1 MEELQQKEV
10 ATPQEEVSVPLL
22 KNTNFLFLWT
32 ATLCSSFALA
42 FFTFSQ
48 TWYIAKTLN
57 LEASLGIVFVALS
70 VPRLIFMI
78 VGGAIADKF
87 PKKNIMFYSNI
98 VRALLVSAIL
108 TWFIVGDVTLYT
120 FALFALFFGL
130 ADAFFWSADGS
141 ILPELVEKHQL
152 TQANSLTHMS
162 NQASVILG
170 PVLGGILIKF
180 SNYETIFSIT
190 ILLLILAAILVQKIQ
205 MTLQQEKKEE
215 KSMFTSIKE
224 GILYVKESPFLSTF
238 LICSAFL
245 NLFLIGP
252 MQVGFPLF
260 VKNVLHGDSLHFSY
274 LEAAV
279 GSGMAVGAV
288 IVGLRNISRRR
299 GLFCIV
305 MMLLSGMFFFILN
318 FSTELWHA
326 LLAGACYGMTIAM
339 AIVPLMAMIQSTVK
353 EEMMGRVMSLLML
366 TSMGFIPL
374 SYAFTSLALA
384 AGLPIVTIMKS
395 GAIAVIVF
403 VLFVAIRVPVVRKF
417 D

>member
-1 MEELQQKEV
+1 MEEELQQHKSALEG
-10 ATPQEEVSVPLL
+10 SGKPLL
-22 KNTNFLFLWT
+22 KNTNFLFLWA
-32 ATLCSSFALA
+32 ATLFSSFALA

-78 VGGAIADKF
+78 IGGALADKF

-98 VRALLVSAIL
+98 IRAILVATIL

-141 ILPELVEKHQL
+141 ILPELVEKSRL
-152 TQANSLTHMS
+152 TQANSLTQMT

-180 SNYETIFSIT
+180 TNYETIFSIT
-190 ILLLILAAILVQKIQ
+190 ILLLIIAAILVQKIQ
-205 MTLQQEKKEE
+205 FTVPEKNETDKG
-215 KSMFTSIKE
+215 MFTSIKE
-224 GILYVKESPFLSTF
+224 GISYVKESPFLSTF
-238 LICSAFL
+238 LLCSAFL

-260 VKNVLHGDSLHFSY
+260 VKNVLHGDSLQFSY

-279 GSGMAVGAV
+279 GGGMAIGAV
-288 IVGLRNISRRR
+288 IVGLKNINRRR
-299 GLFCIV
+299 GLFCII
-305 MMLLSGMFFFILN
+305 MMLLSGVFFLSIN
-318 FSTELWHA
+318 FSTVLWQA
-326 LLAGACYGMTIAM
+326 LLAGMFYGITIAM

-366 TSMGFIPL
+366 SSMGFIPL
-374 SYAFTSLALA
+374 SYAFTSIALW
-384 AGLPIVTIMKS
+384 AGIPIVTIMKS

>member
-1 MEELQQKEV
+1 MEELQQNKSAPTE
-10 ATPQEEVSVPLL
+10 SGIPLL
-22 KNTNFLFLWT
+22 KNTNFLFLWA
-32 ATLCSSFALA
+32 ATLFSSFSLA

-57 LEASLGIVFVALS
+57 LEASLGVVFVALS

-78 VGGAIADKF
+78 VGGAVADKF

-98 VRALLVSAIL
+98 IRALLVATIL
-108 TWFIVGDVTLYT
+108 IWFIVGHVTLYT

-141 ILPELVEKHQL
+141 ILPELVEKHRL
-152 TQANSLTHMS
+152 TQANSLTQMT

-180 SNYETIFSIT
+180 SNYETIFTIT
-190 ILLLILAAILVQKIQ
+190 ILLLIVAAILVQKIQ
-205 MTLQQEKKEE
+205 STVQVEHDTDKG
-215 KSMFTSIKE
+215 MFTSIKE

-260 VKNVLHGDSLHFSY
+260 VKNVLHGDSLQFSY

-279 GSGMAVGAV
+279 GAGMGIGAI
-288 IVGLRNISRRR
+288 IVGLKNITRRR
-299 GLFCIV
+299 GLFCII
-305 MMLLSGMFFFILN
+305 MMLLSGIFFLSIN
-318 FSTELWHA
+318 FSTALWQA
-326 LLAGACYGMTIAM
+326 LLAGAFYGITIAM

-366 TSMGFIPL
+366 SSMGFIPL

-384 AGLPIVTIMKS
+384 AGIPIVMVMKS

>member
-1 MEELQQKEV
+1 MEELQQNKSALKEN
-10 ATPQEEVSVPLL
+10 AKPLL
-22 KNTNFLFLWT
+22 KNTNFLFLWA
-32 ATLCSSFALA
+32 ATLFSSFALA

-57 LEASLGIVFVALS
+57 LEASLGVVFVALS

-78 VGGAIADKF
+78 IGGAVADKF

-98 VRALLVSAIL
+98 IRAILVATIL

-141 ILPELVEKHQL
+141 ILPELVEKSRL
-152 TQANSLTHMS
+152 TQANSLTQMS

-180 SNYETIFSIT
+180 TNYETIFSIT
-190 ILLLILAAILVQKIQ
+190 ILLLIVAAILVQKIQ
-205 MTLQQEKKEE
+205 FTMPEQQNTDKG
-215 KSMFTSIKE
+215 MFTSIKE

-260 VKNVLHGDSLHFSY
+260 VKNVLHGDSLQFSY
-274 LEAAV
+274 LEASV
-279 GSGMAVGAV
+279 GGGMAIGAV
-288 IVGLRNISRRR
+288 IVGLKNINRRR
-299 GLFCIV
+299 GLFCII
-305 MMLLSGMFFFILN
+305 MMLLSGVFFLSIN
-318 FSTELWHA
+318 FSTVLWQA
-326 LLAGACYGMTIAM
+326 LLAGMFYGITIAM

-366 TSMGFIPL
+366 SSMGFIPL
-374 SYAFTSLALA
+374 SYAFTSIALA
-384 AGLPIVTIMKS
+384 IGIPIVTVMKS

>member
-1 MEELQQKEV
+1 MEELQQNKSALEG
-10 ATPQEEVSVPLL
+10 SGKPLL
-22 KNTNFLFLWT
+22 KNTNFLFLWA
-32 ATLCSSFALA
+32 ATLFSSFALA

-57 LEASLGIVFVALS
+57 LEASLGVVFVALS

-78 VGGAIADKF
+78 IGGAVADKF

-98 VRALLVSAIL
+98 IRAILVATIL

-141 ILPELVEKHQL
+141 ILPELVEKSRL
-152 TQANSLTHMS
+152 TQANSLTQMT

-180 SNYETIFSIT
+180 TNYETIFSIT
-190 ILLLILAAILVQKIQ
+190 ILLLIVAAILVQKIQ
-205 MTLQQEKKEE
+205 FTMPEQQNTDKG
-215 KSMFTSIKE
+215 MFTSIKE

-238 LICSAFL
+238 LLCSAFL

-260 VKNVLHGDSLHFSY
+260 VKNVLHGDSLQFSY
-274 LEAAV
+274 LEASV
-279 GSGMAVGAV
+279 GGGMAIGAV
-288 IVGLRNISRRR
+288 IVGLKNINRRR
-299 GLFCIV
+299 GLFCII
-305 MMLLSGMFFFILN
+305 MMLLSGVFFLSIN
-318 FSTELWHA
+318 FSTVLWQA
-326 LLAGACYGMTIAM
+326 LLAGMFYGITIAM

-366 TSMGFIPL
+366 SSMGFIPL
-374 SYAFTSLALA
+374 SYAFTSIALA
-384 AGLPIVTIMKS
+384 IGIPIVTVMKS

-403 VLFVAIRVPVVRKF
+403 VLFVAIRVPIVRKF

>member
-1 MEELQQKEV
+1 MEELQQNKSAPTEGG
-10 ATPQEEVSVPLL
+10 TPLL
-22 KNTNFLFLWT
+22 QNTNFLFLWA
-32 ATLCSSFALA
+32 ATLFSSFALA

-57 LEASLGIVFVALS
+57 LEASLGVVFVALS

-78 VGGAIADKF
+78 VGGAVADKF

-98 VRALLVSAIL
+98 IRALLVATIL
-108 TWFIVGDVTLYT
+108 IWFIVGHVTLYT

-141 ILPELVEKHQL
+141 ILPELVEKHRL
-152 TQANSLTHMS
+152 TQANSLTQMT

-180 SNYETIFSIT
+180 SNYETIFTIT
-190 ILLLILAAILVQKIQ
+190 ILLLIIAAILVQKIQ
-205 MTLQQEKKEE
+205 FTLQEKTDTDKG
-215 KSMFTSIKE
+215 MFTSIKE

-260 VKNVLHGDSLHFSY
+260 IKNVLHGDSLQFSY

-279 GSGMAVGAV
+279 GGGMAIGAV
-288 IVGLRNISRRR
+288 IVGLKNINRRR
-299 GLFCIV
+299 GLFCII
-305 MMLLSGMFFFILN
+305 MMLLSGVFFLSIN
-318 FSTELWHA
+318 FSTALWQA
-326 LLAGACYGMTIAM
+326 LLAGVFYGITIAM

-366 TSMGFIPL
+366 SSMGFIPL

-384 AGLPIVTIMKS
+384 AGIPIVTIMKS

-403 VLFVAIRVPVVRKF
+403 VLFIAIRVPVVRKF

>member
-1 MEELQQKEV
+1 MEELQQNKTALEG
-10 ATPQEEVSVPLL
+10 SGKPLL
-22 KNTNFLFLWT
+22 KNTNFLFLWA
-32 ATLCSSFALA
+32 ATLFSSFALA

-57 LEASLGIVFVALS
+57 LEASLGVVFVALS

-78 VGGAIADKF
+78 IGGAVADKF

-98 VRALLVSAIL
+98 IRAILVATIL

-141 ILPELVEKHQL
+141 ILPELVEKSRL
-152 TQANSLTHMS
+152 TQANSLTQMT

-180 SNYETIFSIT
+180 TNYETIFSIT
-190 ILLLILAAILVQKIQ
+190 ILLLIVAAILVQKIQ
-205 MTLQQEKKEE
+205 FTMSEQKDTDKG
-215 KSMFTSIKE
+215 MFTSIKE

-260 VKNVLHGDSLHFSY
+260 VKNVLHGDSLQFSY

-279 GSGMAVGAV
+279 GGGMAVGAV
-288 IVGLRNISRRR
+288 IVGLKNINRRR
-299 GLFCIV
+299 GLFCII
-305 MMLLSGMFFFILN
+305 MMLLSGIFFLSIN
-318 FSTELWHA
+318 FSTVLWQA
-326 LLAGACYGMTIAM
+326 LLAGMFYGITIAM
-339 AIVPLMAMIQSTVK
+339 AIVPLMAMIQATVK

-366 TSMGFIPL
+366 SSMGFIPL
-374 SYAFTSLALA
+374 SYAFTSIALA
-384 AGLPIVTIMKS
+384 IGIPIVTVMKS

>member
-1 MEELQQKEV
+1 MEELQQNKTALEG
-10 ATPQEEVSVPLL
+10 SGKPLL
-22 KNTNFLFLWT
+22 KNTNFLFLWA
-32 ATLCSSFALA
+32 ATLFSSFALA

-57 LEASLGIVFVALS
+57 LEASLGVVFVALS

-78 VGGAIADKF
+78 IGGAVADKF

-98 VRALLVSAIL
+98 IRAILVATIL

-141 ILPELVEKHQL
+141 ILPELVEKSRL
-152 TQANSLTHMS
+152 TQANSLTQMT

-180 SNYETIFSIT
+180 TNYETIFSIT
-190 ILLLILAAILVQKIQ
+190 ILLLIVAAILVQKIQ
-205 MTLQQEKKEE
+205 FTMPELKDTDKG
-215 KSMFTSIKE
+215 MFTSIKE

-260 VKNVLHGDSLHFSY
+260 VKNVLHGDSLQFSY
-274 LEAAV
+274 LEASV
-279 GSGMAVGAV
+279 GGGMAIGAV
-288 IVGLRNISRRR
+288 IVGLRNINRRR
-299 GLFCIV
+299 GLFCII
-305 MMLLSGMFFFILN
+305 MMLLSGVFFLAIN
-318 FSTELWHA
+318 FSTVLWQA
-326 LLAGACYGMTIAM
+326 LLAGMFYGITIAM

-366 TSMGFIPL
+366 SSMGFIPL
-374 SYAFTSLALA
+374 SYAFTSIALAL
-384 AGLPIVTIMKS
+384 GIPIVTVMKS

>member
-1 MEELQQKEV
+1 MEELQQNKT
-10 ATPQEEVSVPLL
+10 ALDGSGKPLL
-22 KNTNFLFLWT
+22 KNTNFLFLWA
-32 ATLCSSFALA
+32 ATLFSSFALA

-57 LEASLGIVFVALS
+57 LEASLGVVFVALS

-78 VGGAIADKF
+78 VGGAVADKF

-98 VRALLVSAIL
+98 IRAILVATIL

-141 ILPELVEKHQL
+141 ILPELVEKSRL
-152 TQANSLTHMS
+152 TQANSLTQMT

-180 SNYETIFSIT
+180 TNYETIFSIT
-190 ILLLILAAILVQKIQ
+190 ILLLIVAAILVQKIQ
-205 MTLQQEKKEE
+205 FTMPEQKDTDKG
-215 KSMFTSIKE
+215 MFTSIKE

-260 VKNVLHGDSLHFSY
+260 VKNVLHGDSLQFSY
-274 LEAAV
+274 LEASV
-279 GSGMAVGAV
+279 GGGMAIGAI
-288 IVGLRNISRRR
+288 IVGLKNINRRR
-299 GLFCIV
+299 GLFCII
-305 MMLLSGMFFFILN
+305 MMLLSGVFFLAIN
-318 FSTELWHA
+318 FSTVLWQA
-326 LLAGACYGMTIAM
+326 LLAGMFYGITIAM

-366 TSMGFIPL
+366 SSMGFIPL

-384 AGLPIVTIMKS
+384 MGIPIVTVMKS

>member
-1 MEELQQKEV
+1 MEELQQNKSALKEN
-10 ATPQEEVSVPLL
+10 AKPLL
-22 KNTNFLFLWT
+22 KNTNFLFLWA
-32 ATLCSSFALA
+32 ATLFSSFALA

-78 VGGAIADKF
+78 IGGALADKF

-98 VRALLVSAIL
+98 IRAILVATIL

-141 ILPELVEKHQL
+141 ILPELVEKSRL
-152 TQANSLTHMS
+152 TQANSLTQMT

-180 SNYETIFSIT
+180 TNYETIFSIT
-190 ILLLILAAILVQKIQ
+190 ILLLIIAAILVQKIQ
-205 MTLQQEKKEE
+205 FTVPEKNETDKG
-215 KSMFTSIKE
+215 MFTSIKE

-238 LICSAFL
+238 LLCSAFL

-260 VKNVLHGDSLHFSY
+260 VKNVLHGDSLQFSY
-274 LEAAV
+274 LEASV
-279 GSGMAVGAV
+279 GGGMAIGAV
-288 IVGLRNISRRR
+288 IVGLKNINRRR
-299 GLFCIV
+299 GIFCII
-305 MMLLSGMFFFILN
+305 MMLLSGVFFLSIN
-318 FSTELWHA
+318 FSTVLWQA
-326 LLAGACYGMTIAM
+326 LLAGMFYGITIAM

-366 TSMGFIPL
+366 SSMGFIPL
-374 SYAFTSLALA
+374 SYAFTSIALA
-384 AGLPIVTIMKS
+384 IGIPIVTVMKS

>member
-1 MEELQQKEV
+1 MEELQQNKSALEG
-10 ATPQEEVSVPLL
+10 SGKPLL
-22 KNTNFLFLWT
+22 KNTNFLFLWA
-32 ATLCSSFALA
+32 ATLFSSFALA

-57 LEASLGIVFVALS
+57 LEASLGVVFVALS

-78 VGGAIADKF
+78 IGGAVADKF

-98 VRALLVSAIL
+98 IRAILVATIL

-141 ILPELVEKHQL
+141 ILPELVEKSRL
-152 TQANSLTHMS
+152 TQANSLTQMT

-180 SNYETIFSIT
+180 TNYETIFSIT
-190 ILLLILAAILVQKIQ
+190 ILLLIVAAILVQKIQ
-205 MTLQQEKKEE
+205 FTMPEQQNTDKG
-215 KSMFTSIKE
+215 MFTSIKE

-260 VKNVLHGDSLHFSY
+260 VKNVLHGDSLQFSY
-274 LEAAV
+274 LEASV
-279 GSGMAVGAV
+279 GGGMAIGAV
-288 IVGLRNISRRR
+288 IVGLKNINRRR

-305 MMLLSGMFFFILN
+305 MMLLSGVFFLSIN
-318 FSTELWHA
+318 FSTVLWQA
-326 LLAGACYGMTIAM
+326 LLAGMFYGITIAM

-366 TSMGFIPL
+366 SSMGFIPL
-374 SYAFTSLALA
+374 SYAFTSIALA
-384 AGLPIVTIMKS
+384 IGIPIVTVMKS

-403 VLFVAIRVPVVRKF
+403 VLFVAICVPVVRKF

>member
-1 MEELQQKEV
+1 MEELQQNKSALEG
-10 ATPQEEVSVPLL
+10 SGKPLL
-22 KNTNFLFLWT
+22 KNTNFLFLWA
-32 ATLCSSFALA
+32 ATLFSSFALA

-57 LEASLGIVFVALS
+57 LEASLGVVFVALS

-78 VGGAIADKF
+78 IGGAVADKF

-98 VRALLVSAIL
+98 IRAILVATIL

-141 ILPELVEKHQL
+141 ILPELVEKSRL
-152 TQANSLTHMS
+152 TQANSLTQMT

-180 SNYETIFSIT
+180 TNYETIFSIT
-190 ILLLILAAILVQKIQ
+190 ILLLIVAAILVQKIQ
-205 MTLQQEKKEE
+205 FTMPEQQNTD

-260 VKNVLHGDSLHFSY
+260 VKNVLHGDSLQFSY
-274 LEAAV
+274 LEASV
-279 GSGMAVGAV
+279 GGGMAIGAV
-288 IVGLRNISRRR
+288 IVGLKNINRRR
-299 GLFCIV
+299 GLFCII
-305 MMLLSGMFFFILN
+305 MMLLSGVFFLSIN
-318 FSTELWHA
+318 FSTVLWQA
-326 LLAGACYGMTIAM
+326 LLAGMFYGITIAM

-366 TSMGFIPL
+366 SSMGFIPL
-374 SYAFTSLALA
+374 SYAFTSIALA
-384 AGLPIVTIMKS
+384 IGIPIVTVMKS

>member
-1 MEELQQKEV
+1 MEELQQNKSALEGS
-10 ATPQEEVSVPLL
+10 EKPLL
-22 KNTNFLFLWT
+22 KNTNFLFLWA
-32 ATLCSSFALA
+32 ATLFSSFALA

-57 LEASLGIVFVALS
+57 LEASLGVVFVALS

-78 VGGAIADKF
+78 IGGAVADKF

-98 VRALLVSAIL
+98 IRAILVATIL

-141 ILPELVEKHQL
+141 ILPELVEKSRL
-152 TQANSLTHMS
+152 TQANSLTQMT

-180 SNYETIFSIT
+180 TNYETIFSIT
-190 ILLLILAAILVQKIQ
+190 ILLLIVAAILVQKIQ
-205 MTLQQEKKEE
+205 FTMPEQQNTDKG
-215 KSMFTSIKE
+215 MFTSIKE

-260 VKNVLHGDSLHFSY
+260 VKNVLHGDSLQFSY
-274 LEAAV
+274 LEASV
-279 GSGMAVGAV
+279 GGGMAIGAV
-288 IVGLRNISRRR
+288 IVGLKNINRRR

-305 MMLLSGMFFFILN
+305 MMLLSGVFFLSIN
-318 FSTELWHA
+318 FSTVLWQA
-326 LLAGACYGMTIAM
+326 LLAGMFYGITIAM

-366 TSMGFIPL
+366 SSMGFIPL
-374 SYAFTSLALA
+374 SYAFTSIALA
-384 AGLPIVTIMKS
+384 IGIPIVTVMKS

>member
-1 MEELQQKEV
+1 MEELQQNKTALEG
-10 ATPQEEVSVPLL
+10 SGKPLL
-22 KNTNFLFLWT
+22 KNTNFLFLWA
-32 ATLCSSFALA
+32 ATLFSSFALA

-57 LEASLGIVFVALS
+57 LEASLGVVFVALS

-78 VGGAIADKF
+78 IGGAVADKF

-98 VRALLVSAIL
+98 IRAILVATIL

-141 ILPELVEKHQL
+141 ILPELVEKSRL
-152 TQANSLTHMS
+152 TQANSLTQMT

-180 SNYETIFSIT
+180 TNYETIFSIT
-190 ILLLILAAILVQKIQ
+190 ILLLIVAAILVQKIQ
-205 MTLQQEKKEE
+205 FTMPELKDTDKG
-215 KSMFTSIKE
+215 MFTSIKE

-260 VKNVLHGDSLHFSY
+260 VKNVLHGDSLQFSY
-274 LEAAV
+274 LEASV
-279 GSGMAVGAV
+279 GGGMAIGAV
-288 IVGLRNISRRR
+288 IVGLRNINRRR
-299 GLFCIV
+299 GLFCII
-305 MMLLSGMFFFILN
+305 MMLLSGIFFLAIN
-318 FSTELWHA
+318 FSTVLWQA
-326 LLAGACYGMTIAM
+326 LLAGMFYGITIAM

-366 TSMGFIPL
+366 SSMGFIPL
-374 SYAFTSLALA
+374 SYAFTSIALA
-384 AGLPIVTIMKS
+384 IGIPIVTVMKS

>member
-1 MEELQQKEV
+1 MEELQQNKSALEG
-10 ATPQEEVSVPLL
+10 SGKPLL
-22 KNTNFLFLWT
+22 KNTNFLFLWA
-32 ATLCSSFALA
+32 ATLFSSFALA

-57 LEASLGIVFVALS
+57 LEASLGVVFVALS

-78 VGGAIADKF
+78 VGGAVADKF

-98 VRALLVSAIL
+98 IRAILVATIL

-141 ILPELVEKHQL
+141 ILPELVEKSRL
-152 TQANSLTHMS
+152 TQANSLTQMT

-180 SNYETIFSIT
+180 TNYETIFSIT
-190 ILLLILAAILVQKIQ
+190 ILLLIVAAILVQKIQ
-205 MTLQQEKKEE
+205 FTMPEQQNTDKG
-215 KSMFTSIKE
+215 MFTSIKE

-260 VKNVLHGDSLHFSY
+260 VKNVLHGDSLQFSY
-274 LEAAV
+274 LEASV
-279 GSGMAVGAV
+279 GGGMAIGAV
-288 IVGLRNISRRR
+288 IVGLKNINRRR
-299 GLFCIV
+299 GLFCII
-305 MMLLSGMFFFILN
+305 MMLLSGVFFLSIN
-318 FSTELWHA
+318 FSTVLWQA
-326 LLAGACYGMTIAM
+326 LLAGMFYGITIAM

-366 TSMGFIPL
+366 SSMGFIPL
-374 SYAFTSLALA
+374 SYAFTSIALA
-384 AGLPIVTIMKS
+384 IGIPIVTVMKS

>member
-1 MEELQQKEV
+1 MEELQQNKSALKEN
-10 ATPQEEVSVPLL
+10 TKPLL
-22 KNTNFLFLWT
+22 KNTNFLFLWA
-32 ATLCSSFALA
+32 ATLFSSFALA

-57 LEASLGIVFVALS
+57 LEASLGVVFVALS

-78 VGGAIADKF
+78 IGGAVADKF

-98 VRALLVSAIL
+98 IRAILVATIL

-141 ILPELVEKHQL
+141 ILPELVEKSRL
-152 TQANSLTHMS
+152 TQANSLTQMS

-180 SNYETIFSIT
+180 TNYETIFSIT
-190 ILLLILAAILVQKIQ
+190 ILLLIVAAILVQKIQ
-205 MTLQQEKKEE
+205 FTIPEQQNTDKG
-215 KSMFTSIKE
+215 MFTSIKE

-238 LICSAFL
+238 LLCSAFL

-260 VKNVLHGDSLHFSY
+260 VKNVLHGDSLQFSY
-274 LEAAV
+274 LEASV
-279 GSGMAVGAV
+279 GGGMAIGAV
-288 IVGLRNISRRR
+288 IVGLKNINRRR
-299 GLFCIV
+299 GLFCII
-305 MMLLSGMFFFILN
+305 MMLLSGVFFLSIN
-318 FSTELWHA
+318 FSTVLWQA
-326 LLAGACYGMTIAM
+326 LLAGMFYGITIAM

-366 TSMGFIPL
+366 SSMGFIPL
-374 SYAFTSLALA
+374 SYAFTSIALA
-384 AGLPIVTIMKS
+384 IGIPIVTVMKS

>member
-1 MEELQQKEV
+1 MEELQQNKSALE
-10 ATPQEEVSVPLL
+10 ANAKPLL
-22 KNTNFLFLWT
+22 KNTNFLFLWA
-32 ATLCSSFALA
+32 ATLFSSFALA

-57 LEASLGIVFVALS
+57 LEASLGVVFVALS

-78 VGGAIADKF
+78 VGGAVADKF

-98 VRALLVSAIL
+98 IRAILVATIL

-141 ILPELVEKHQL
+141 ILPELVEKSRL
-152 TQANSLTHMS
+152 TQANSLTQMT

-180 SNYETIFSIT
+180 TNYETIFSIT
-190 ILLLILAAILVQKIQ
+190 ILLLIVAAILVQKIQ
-205 MTLQQEKKEE
+205 FTISEQKDTDKG
-215 KSMFTSIKE
+215 MFTSIKE

-260 VKNVLHGDSLHFSY
+260 VKNVLHGDSLQFSY
-274 LEAAV
+274 LEASV
-279 GSGMAVGAV
+279 GGGMAIGAV
-288 IVGLRNISRRR
+288 IVGLKNINRRR
-299 GLFCIV
+299 GLFCII
-305 MMLLSGMFFFILN
+305 MMLLSGVFFLSIN
-318 FSTELWHA
+318 FSTVLWQA
-326 LLAGACYGMTIAM
+326 LLAGMFYGITIAM

-366 TSMGFIPL
+366 SSMGFIPL
-374 SYAFTSLALA
+374 SYAFTSIALA
-384 AGLPIVTIMKS
+384 IGIPIVTVMKS

>member
-1 MEELQQKEV
+1 MEELQQNKTALEG
-10 ATPQEEVSVPLL
+10 SGKPLL
-22 KNTNFLFLWT
+22 KNTNFLFLWA
-32 ATLCSSFALA
+32 ATLFSSFSLA

-57 LEASLGIVFVALS
+57 LEASLGVVFVALS

-78 VGGAIADKF
+78 VGGAVADKF

-98 VRALLVSAIL
+98 IRAILVATIL

-141 ILPELVEKHQL
+141 ILPELVEKSRL
-152 TQANSLTHMS
+152 TQANSLTQMT

-180 SNYETIFSIT
+180 TNYETIFSIT
-190 ILLLILAAILVQKIQ
+190 ILLLIFAAILVQKIQ
-205 MTLQQEKKEE
+205 FTMPEQKDTDKG
-215 KSMFTSIKE
+215 MFTSIKE

-260 VKNVLHGDSLHFSY
+260 VKNVLHGDSLQFSY
-274 LEAAV
+274 LEASV
-279 GSGMAVGAV
+279 GGGMAIGAI
-288 IVGLRNISRRR
+288 IVGLKNINRRR
-299 GLFCIV
+299 GLFCII
-305 MMLLSGMFFFILN
+305 MMLLSGVFFLAIN
-318 FSTELWHA
+318 FSTVLWQA
-326 LLAGACYGMTIAM
+326 LLAGMFYGITIAM

-366 TSMGFIPL
+366 SSMGFIPL

-384 AGLPIVTIMKS
+384 MGIPIVTVMKS

>member
-1 MEELQQKEV
+1 MEELQQNKSALKEN
-10 ATPQEEVSVPLL
+10 TKPLL
-22 KNTNFLFLWT
+22 KNTNFLFLWA
-32 ATLCSSFALA
+32 ATLFSSFALA

-78 VGGAIADKF
+78 IGGALADKF

-98 VRALLVSAIL
+98 IRAILVATIL

-141 ILPELVEKHQL
+141 ILPELVEKSRL
-152 TQANSLTHMS
+152 TQANSLTQMT

-180 SNYETIFSIT
+180 TNYETIFSIT
-190 ILLLILAAILVQKIQ
+190 ILLLIIAAILVQKIQ
-205 MTLQQEKKEE
+205 FTVPEKNETDKG
-215 KSMFTSIKE
+215 MFTSIKE
-224 GILYVKESPFLSTF
+224 GISYVKESPFLSTF
-238 LICSAFL
+238 LLCSAFL

-260 VKNVLHGDSLHFSY
+260 VKNVLHGDSLQFSY
-274 LEAAV
+274 LEASV
-279 GSGMAVGAV
+279 GGGMAIGAI
-288 IVGLRNISRRR
+288 IVGLKNINRRR
-299 GLFCIV
+299 GLFCII
-305 MMLLSGMFFFILN
+305 MMLLSGVFFLSIN
-318 FSTELWHA
+318 FSTVLWQA
-326 LLAGACYGMTIAM
+326 LLAGMFYGITIAM

-366 TSMGFIPL
+366 SSMGFIPL
-374 SYAFTSLALA
+374 SYAFTSIALA
-384 AGLPIVTIMKS
+384 IGIPIVTVMKS

>member
-1 MEELQQKEV
+1 MEELQQNKPALEG
-10 ATPQEEVSVPLL
+10 SGKPLL
-22 KNTNFLFLWT
+22 KNTNFLFLWA
-32 ATLCSSFALA
+32 ATLFSSFALA

-57 LEASLGIVFVALS
+57 LEASLGVVFVALS

-78 VGGAIADKF
+78 IGGAVADKF

-98 VRALLVSAIL
+98 VRAILVATIL

-141 ILPELVEKHQL
+141 ILPELVEKSRL
-152 TQANSLTHMS
+152 TQANSLTQMT

-180 SNYETIFSIT
+180 TNYETIFSIT
-190 ILLLILAAILVQKIQ
+190 ILLLIVAAILVQKIQ
-205 MTLQQEKKEE
+205 FTMPEQQNTDKG
-215 KSMFTSIKE
+215 MFTSIKE

-260 VKNVLHGDSLHFSY
+260 VKNVLHGDSLQFSY
-274 LEAAV
+274 LEASV
-279 GSGMAVGAV
+279 GGGMAIGAV
-288 IVGLRNISRRR
+288 IVGLKNINRRR
-299 GLFCIV
+299 GLFCII
-305 MMLLSGMFFFILN
+305 MMLLSGVFFLSIN
-318 FSTELWHA
+318 FSTVLWQA
-326 LLAGACYGMTIAM
+326 LLAGMFYGITIAM

-366 TSMGFIPL
+366 SSMGFIPL
-374 SYAFTSLALA
+374 SYAFTSIALA
-384 AGLPIVTIMKS
+384 IGIPIVTVMKS

>member
-1 MEELQQKEV
+1 MEELQQNKTALEG
-10 ATPQEEVSVPLL
+10 SGKPLL
-22 KNTNFLFLWT
+22 KNTNFLFLWA
-32 ATLCSSFALA
+32 ATLFSSFALA

-57 LEASLGIVFVALS
+57 LEASLGVVFVALS

-78 VGGAIADKF
+78 VGGAVADKF

-98 VRALLVSAIL
+98 IRAILVATIL

-141 ILPELVEKHQL
+141 ILPELVEKSRL
-152 TQANSLTHMS
+152 TQANSLTQMT

-180 SNYETIFSIT
+180 TNYETIFSIT
-190 ILLLILAAILVQKIQ
+190 ILLLIVAAILVQKIQ
-205 MTLQQEKKEE
+205 FTMPEQKDTDKG
-215 KSMFTSIKE
+215 MFNSIKE

-260 VKNVLHGDSLHFSY
+260 VKNVLHGDSLQFSY
-274 LEAAV
+274 LEASV
-279 GSGMAVGAV
+279 GGGMAIGAV
-288 IVGLRNISRRR
+288 IVGLKNINRRR
-299 GLFCIV
+299 GLFCII
-305 MMLLSGMFFFILN
+305 MMLLSGIFFLAIN
-318 FSTELWHA
+318 FSTVLWQA
-326 LLAGACYGMTIAM
+326 LLAGMFYGITIAM

-366 TSMGFIPL
+366 SSMGFIPL
-374 SYAFTSLALA
+374 SYAFTSIALA
-384 AGLPIVTIMKS
+384 IGIPIVTVMKS

>member
-1 MEELQQKEV
+1 MEELQQNKTALEG
-10 ATPQEEVSVPLL
+10 SGKPLL
-22 KNTNFLFLWT
+22 KNTNFLFLWA
-32 ATLCSSFALA
+32 ATLFSSFALA

-57 LEASLGIVFVALS
+57 LEASLGVVFVALS

-78 VGGAIADKF
+78 IGGAVADKF

-98 VRALLVSAIL
+98 IRAILVATIL

-141 ILPELVEKHQL
+141 ILPELVEKSRL
-152 TQANSLTHMS
+152 TQANSLTQMT

-180 SNYETIFSIT
+180 TNYETIFSIT
-190 ILLLILAAILVQKIQ
+190 ILLLIVAAILVQKIQ
-205 MTLQQEKKEE
+205 FTMPEQKDTDKG
-215 KSMFTSIKE
+215 MFTSIKE

-238 LICSAFL
+238 LLCSAFL

-274 LEAAV
+274 LEASV
-279 GSGMAVGAV
+279 GGGMAIGAV
-288 IVGLRNISRRR
+288 IVGLKNINRRR
-299 GLFCIV
+299 GLFCII
-305 MMLLSGMFFFILN
+305 MMLLSGVFFLSIN
-318 FSTELWHA
+318 FSTVLWQA
-326 LLAGACYGMTIAM
+326 LLAGMFYGITIAM

-366 TSMGFIPL
+366 SSMGFIPL
-374 SYAFTSLALA
+374 SYAFTSIALA
-384 AGLPIVTIMKS
+384 MGIPIVTVMKS

>member
-1 MEELQQKEV
+1 MEELQQNKSALEG
-10 ATPQEEVSVPLL
+10 SGKPLL
-22 KNTNFLFLWT
+22 KNTNFLFLWA
-32 ATLCSSFALA
+32 ATLFSSFALA

-57 LEASLGIVFVALS
+57 LEASLGVVFVALS

-78 VGGAIADKF
+78 IGGAVADKF

-98 VRALLVSAIL
+98 IRAILVATIL

-141 ILPELVEKHQL
+141 ILPELVEKSRL
-152 TQANSLTHMS
+152 TQANSLTQMT

-180 SNYETIFSIT
+180 TNYETIFSIT
-190 ILLLILAAILVQKIQ
+190 ILLLIVAAILVQKIQ
-205 MTLQQEKKEE
+205 FTMPEQQNTDKG
-215 KSMFTSIKE
+215 MFTSIKE

-238 LICSAFL
+238 LLCSAFL

-260 VKNVLHGDSLHFSY
+260 VKNVLHGDSLQFSY
-274 LEAAV
+274 LEASV
-279 GSGMAVGAV
+279 GGGMAIGAV
-288 IVGLRNISRRR
+288 IVGLKNINRRR
-299 GLFCIV
+299 GIFCII
-305 MMLLSGMFFFILN
+305 MMLLSGVFFLSIN
-318 FSTELWHA
+318 FSTVLWQA
-326 LLAGACYGMTIAM
+326 LLAGMFYGITIAM

-366 TSMGFIPL
+366 SSMGFIPL
-374 SYAFTSLALA
+374 SYAFTSIALA
-384 AGLPIVTIMKS
+384 IGIPIVTVMKS

-403 VLFVAIRVPVVRKF
+403 VLFVAVRVPVVRKF

>member
-1 MEELQQKEV
+1 MEELQQNKSALEG
-10 ATPQEEVSVPLL
+10 SGKPLL
-22 KNTNFLFLWT
+22 KNTNFLFLWA
-32 ATLCSSFALA
+32 ATLFSSFALA
-42 FFTFSQ
+42 LFTFSQ

-57 LEASLGIVFVALS
+57 LEASLGVVFVALS

-78 VGGAIADKF
+78 IGGAVADKF

-98 VRALLVSAIL
+98 IRAILVATIL

-141 ILPELVEKHQL
+141 ILPELVEKSRL
-152 TQANSLTHMS
+152 TQANSLTQMT

-180 SNYETIFSIT
+180 TNYETIFSIT
-190 ILLLILAAILVQKIQ
+190 ILLLIVAAILVQKIQ
-205 MTLQQEKKEE
+205 FTMPEQQNTDKD
-215 KSMFTSIKE
+215 MFTSIKE

-260 VKNVLHGDSLHFSY
+260 VKNVLHGDSLQFSY
-274 LEAAV
+274 LEASV
-279 GSGMAVGAV
+279 GGGMAIGAV
-288 IVGLRNISRRR
+288 IVGLKNINRRR
-299 GLFCIV
+299 GLFCII
-305 MMLLSGMFFFILN
+305 MMLLSGVFFLSIN
-318 FSTELWHA
+318 FSTVLWQA
-326 LLAGACYGMTIAM
+326 LLAGMFYGITIAM

-366 TSMGFIPL
+366 SSMGFIPL
-374 SYAFTSLALA
+374 SYAFTSIALA
-384 AGLPIVTIMKS
+384 IGIPIVTVMKS

>member
-1 MEELQQKEV
+1 MEELQQNKTALEG
-10 ATPQEEVSVPLL
+10 SGKPLL
-22 KNTNFLFLWT
+22 KNTNFLFLWA
-32 ATLCSSFALA
+32 ATLFSSFALA

-57 LEASLGIVFVALS
+57 LEASLGVVFVALS

-78 VGGAIADKF
+78 IGGAVADKF

-98 VRALLVSAIL
+98 IRAILVATIL
-108 TWFIVGDVTLYT
+108 TWFIVGDITLYT

-141 ILPELVEKHQL
+141 ILPELVEKSRL
-152 TQANSLTHMS
+152 TQANSLTQMT

-180 SNYETIFSIT
+180 TNYETIFSIT
-190 ILLLILAAILVQKIQ
+190 ILLLIVAAILVQKIQ
-205 MTLQQEKKEE
+205 FTMPEQKDTDKG
-215 KSMFTSIKE
+215 MFTSIKE

-260 VKNVLHGDSLHFSY
+260 VKNVLHGDSLQFSY
-274 LEAAV
+274 LEASV
-279 GSGMAVGAV
+279 GGGMAIGAV
-288 IVGLRNISRRR
+288 IVGLKNINRRR
-299 GLFCIV
+299 GLFCII
-305 MMLLSGMFFFILN
+305 MMLLSGVFFLSIN
-318 FSTELWHA
+318 FSTVLWQA
-326 LLAGACYGMTIAM
+326 LLAGMFYGITIAM

-366 TSMGFIPL
+366 SSMGFIPL
-374 SYAFTSLALA
+374 SYAFTSIALA
-384 AGLPIVTIMKS
+384 IGIPIVTVMKS

>member
-1 MEELQQKEV
+1 MEELQQNKTALEG
-10 ATPQEEVSVPLL
+10 SGKPLL
-22 KNTNFLFLWT
+22 KNTNFLFLWA
-32 ATLCSSFALA
+32 ATLFSSFALA

-57 LEASLGIVFVALS
+57 LEASLGVVFVALS

-78 VGGAIADKF
+78 VGGAVADKF

-98 VRALLVSAIL
+98 IRAILVATIL
-108 TWFIVGDVTLYT
+108 TWFIVGDITLYT

-141 ILPELVEKHQL
+141 ILPELVEKSRL
-152 TQANSLTHMS
+152 TQANSLTQMT

-170 PVLGGILIKF
+170 PVLGGILLKF
-180 SNYETIFSIT
+180 TNYETIFSIT
-190 ILLLILAAILVQKIQ
+190 ILLLIVAAILVQKIQ
-205 MTLQQEKKEE
+205 FTMPEQKDTDKG
-215 KSMFTSIKE
+215 MFTSIKE

-260 VKNVLHGDSLHFSY
+260 VKNVLHGDSLQFSY
-274 LEAAV
+274 LEASV
-279 GSGMAVGAV
+279 GGGMAIGAV
-288 IVGLRNISRRR
+288 IVGLKNINRRR
-299 GLFCIV
+299 GLFCII
-305 MMLLSGMFFFILN
+305 MMLLSGVFFLSIN
-318 FSTELWHA
+318 FSTVLWQA
-326 LLAGACYGMTIAM
+326 LLAGMFYGITIAM

-366 TSMGFIPL
+366 SSMGFIPL
-374 SYAFTSLALA
+374 SYAFTSIALA
-384 AGLPIVTIMKS
+384 IGIPIVTVMKS

>member
-1 MEELQQKEV
+1 MEELQKSKLV
-10 ATPQEEVSVPLL
+10 LEETEMPLL
-22 KNTNFLFLWT
+22 KNTNFLFLWA
-32 ATLCSSFALA
+32 ATLFSSFALA

-57 LEASLGIVFVALS
+57 LEASLGVVFVALS

-78 VGGAIADKF
+78 IGGAVADKF

-98 VRALLVSAIL
+98 VRAFLVTIIL
-108 TWFIVGDVTLYT
+108 IWFIIGHVTLYT

-141 ILPELVEKHQL
+141 ILPELVAKRRL
-152 TQANSLTHMS
+152 TQANSLTQMT

-180 SNYETIFSIT
+180 SNYETIFTIT
-190 ILLLILAAILVQKIQ
+190 ILLLIIAAILIQKVHSSVG
-205 MTLQQEKKEE
+205 QEDKHENKG
-215 KSMFTSIKE
+215 MFTSIKE
-224 GILYVKESPFLSTF
+224 GILYVKESSFLSTF

-260 VKNVLHGDSLHFSY
+260 VKNVLHGDSLQFSY

-279 GSGMAVGAV
+279 GGGMAIGAV

-299 GLFCIV
+299 GLFCII
-305 MMLLSGMFFFILN
+305 MMLLSGVFFLSIN
-318 FSTELWHA
+318 FSTTLWQA
-326 LLAGACYGMTIAM
+326 LLSGCFYGITIAM

-366 TSMGFIPL
+366 SSMGFIPI
-374 SYAFTSLALA
+374 SYAVTSLALA
-384 AGLPIVTIMKS
+384 AGIPIVTVMTS
-395 GAIAVIVF
+395 GAVAVIVF
-403 VLFVAIRVPVVRKF
+403 VLFIAIRVPTVRKF

>member
-1 MEELQQKEV
+1 MEELQQNKSALAESG
-10 ATPQEEVSVPLL
+10 TPLL
-22 KNTNFLFLWT
+22 KNTNFLFLWA
-32 ATLCSSFALA
+32 ATLFSSFALA

-57 LEASLGIVFVALS
+57 LEASLGVVFVALS

-78 VGGAIADKF
+78 VGGAVADKF

-98 VRALLVSAIL
+98 IRALLVATIL

-141 ILPELVEKHQL
+141 ILPELVEKHRL
-152 TQANSLTHMS
+152 TQANSLTQMT

-170 PVLGGILIKF
+170 PVFGGILIKF
-180 SNYETIFSIT
+180 SNYETIFTIT
-190 ILLLILAAILVQKIQ
+190 ILLLIIAAILVQKIQ
-205 MTLQQEKKEE
+205 STVQVEDDTGKG
-215 KSMFTSIKE
+215 MFTSIKE

-260 VKNVLHGDSLHFSY
+260 VKNVLHGDSLQFSY

-279 GSGMAVGAV
+279 GGGMAIGAV
-288 IVGLRNISRRR
+288 IVGLKNINRRR
-299 GLFCIV
+299 GLFCII
-305 MMLLSGMFFFILN
+305 MMLLSGIFFLSIN
-318 FSTELWHA
+318 FSTTLWQA
-326 LLAGACYGMTIAM
+326 LLAGAFYGITIAM

-366 TSMGFIPL
+366 SSMGFIPL

-384 AGLPIVTIMKS
+384 AGIPIVTIMKS

>member
-1 MEELQQKEV
+1 MEELQQNKTVLEG
-10 ATPQEEVSVPLL
+10 SGKPLL
-22 KNTNFLFLWT
+22 KNTNFLFLWA
-32 ATLCSSFALA
+32 ATLFSSFALA

-57 LEASLGIVFVALS
+57 LEASLGVVFVALS

-78 VGGAIADKF
+78 VGGAVADKF

-98 VRALLVSAIL
+98 IRAILVATIL

-141 ILPELVEKHQL
+141 ILPELVEKSRL
-152 TQANSLTHMS
+152 TQANSLTQMT

-180 SNYETIFSIT
+180 TNYETIFSIT
-190 ILLLILAAILVQKIQ
+190 ILLLIVAAILVQKIQ
-205 MTLQQEKKEE
+205 FTMPEQKDTDKG
-215 KSMFTSIKE
+215 MFTSIKE

-274 LEAAV
+274 LEASV
-279 GSGMAVGAV
+279 GGGMAIGAV
-288 IVGLRNISRRR
+288 IVGLKNINRRR
-299 GLFCIV
+299 GLFCII
-305 MMLLSGMFFFILN
+305 MMLLSGVFFLAIN
-318 FSTELWHA
+318 FSTVLWQA
-326 LLAGACYGMTIAM
+326 LLAGMFYGITIAM

-366 TSMGFIPL
+366 SSMGFIPL

-384 AGLPIVTIMKS
+384 MGIPIVTVMKS

-403 VLFVAIRVPVVRKF
+403 VLFVAIRIPVVRKF

>member
-1 MEELQQKEV
+1 MEELQQNKSALEG
-10 ATPQEEVSVPLL
+10 SGKPLL
-22 KNTNFLFLWT
+22 KNTNFLFLWA
-32 ATLCSSFALA
+32 ATLFSSFALA

-78 VGGAIADKF
+78 IGGALADKF

-98 VRALLVSAIL
+98 IRAILVATIL

-141 ILPELVEKHQL
+141 ILPELVEKSRL
-152 TQANSLTHMS
+152 TQANSLTQMT

-180 SNYETIFSIT
+180 TNYETIFSIT
-190 ILLLILAAILVQKIQ
+190 ILLLIIAAILVQKIQ
-205 MTLQQEKKEE
+205 FTVPEKNETDKG
-215 KSMFTSIKE
+215 MFTSIKE
-224 GILYVKESPFLSTF
+224 GISYVKESPFLSTF

-260 VKNVLHGDSLHFSY
+260 VKNVLHGDSLQFSY
-274 LEAAV
+274 LEASV
-279 GSGMAVGAV
+279 GGGMAIGAV
-288 IVGLRNISRRR
+288 IVGLKNINRRR
-299 GLFCIV
+299 GLFCII
-305 MMLLSGMFFFILN
+305 MMLLSGIFFLAIN
-318 FSTELWHA
+318 FSTVLWQA
-326 LLAGACYGMTIAM
+326 LLAGMFYGITIAM

-366 TSMGFIPL
+366 SSMGFIPL
-374 SYAFTSLALA
+374 SYAFTSLAL
-384 AGLPIVTIMKS
+384 GIGIPIVTVMKS
-395 GAIAVIVF
+395 GAIAVIIF

>member
-1 MEELQQKEV
+1 MEELQQNKSALEG
-10 ATPQEEVSVPLL
+10 SGKPLL
-22 KNTNFLFLWT
+22 KNTNFLFLWA
-32 ATLCSSFALA
+32 ATLFSSFALA

-57 LEASLGIVFVALS
+57 LEASLGVVFVALS

-78 VGGAIADKF
+78 IGGAVADKF

-98 VRALLVSAIL
+98 VRAILVATIL

-141 ILPELVEKHQL
+141 ILPELVEKSRL
-152 TQANSLTHMS
+152 TQANSLTQMT

-180 SNYETIFSIT
+180 TNYETIFSIT
-190 ILLLILAAILVQKIQ
+190 ILLLIIAAILVQKIQ
-205 MTLQQEKKEE
+205 FTMPEQQNTD

-260 VKNVLHGDSLHFSY
+260 IKNVLHGDSLQFSY
-274 LEAAV
+274 LEASV
-279 GSGMAVGAV
+279 GGGMAIGAV
-288 IVGLRNISRRR
+288 IVGLKNINRRR
-299 GLFCIV
+299 GLFCII
-305 MMLLSGMFFFILN
+305 MMLLSGVFFLSIN
-318 FSTELWHA
+318 FSTVLWQA
-326 LLAGACYGMTIAM
+326 LLAGMFYGITIAM

-366 TSMGFIPL
+366 SSMGFIPL
-374 SYAFTSLALA
+374 SYAFTSIALAL
-384 AGLPIVTIMKS
+384 GIPIVTVMKS

>member
-1 MEELQQKEV
+1 MEELQQNKS
-10 ATPQEEVSVPLL
+10 ALEENAKPLL
-22 KNTNFLFLWT
+22 KNTNFLFLWA
-32 ATLCSSFALA
+32 ATLFSSFALA

-57 LEASLGIVFVALS
+57 LEASLGVVFVALS

-78 VGGAIADKF
+78 VGGAVADKF

-98 VRALLVSAIL
+98 IRAILVATIL

-141 ILPELVEKHQL
+141 ILPELVEKSRL
-152 TQANSLTHMS
+152 TQANSLTQMT

-180 SNYETIFSIT
+180 TNYETIFSIT
-190 ILLLILAAILVQKIQ
+190 ILLLIVAAILVQKIQ
-205 MTLQQEKKEE
+205 FTVPEQQNTDKG
-215 KSMFTSIKE
+215 MFTSIKE

-260 VKNVLHGDSLHFSY
+260 VKNVLHGDSLQFSY
-274 LEAAV
+274 LEASV
-279 GSGMAVGAV
+279 GGGMAIGAV
-288 IVGLRNISRRR
+288 IVGLKNINRRR
-299 GLFCIV
+299 GLFCII
-305 MMLLSGMFFFILN
+305 MMLLSGVFFLSIN
-318 FSTELWHA
+318 FSTVLWQA
-326 LLAGACYGMTIAM
+326 LLAGMFYGITIAM

-366 TSMGFIPL
+366 SSMGFIPL
-374 SYAFTSLALA
+374 SYAFTSIALA
-384 AGLPIVTIMKS
+384 IGIPIVTVMKS

>member
-1 MEELQQKEV
+1 MEELQQNKS
-10 ATPQEEVSVPLL
+10 ALEENAKPLL
-22 KNTNFLFLWT
+22 KNTNFLFLWA
-32 ATLCSSFALA
+32 ATLFSSFALA

-78 VGGAIADKF
+78 IGGALADKF

-98 VRALLVSAIL
+98 IRAILVATIL

-141 ILPELVEKHQL
+141 ILPELVEKSRL
-152 TQANSLTHMS
+152 TQANSLTQMT

-180 SNYETIFSIT
+180 TNYETIFSIT
-190 ILLLILAAILVQKIQ
+190 ILLLIIAAILVQKIQ
-205 MTLQQEKKEE
+205 FTVPEKNETDKG
-215 KSMFTSIKE
+215 MFTSIKE

-260 VKNVLHGDSLHFSY
+260 VKNVLHGDSLQFSY
-274 LEAAV
+274 LEASV
-279 GSGMAVGAV
+279 GGGMAIGAI
-288 IVGLRNISRRR
+288 IVGLKNINRRR
-299 GLFCIV
+299 GLFCII
-305 MMLLSGMFFFILN
+305 MMLLSGVFFLAIN
-318 FSTELWHA
+318 FSTVLWQA
-326 LLAGACYGMTIAM
+326 LLAGMFYGITIAM

-366 TSMGFIPL
+366 SSMGFIPL
-374 SYAFTSLALA
+374 SYAFTSLAL
-384 AGLPIVTIMKS
+384 GIGIPIVTVMKS

>member
-1 MEELQQKEV
+1 MEELQQNKSALEG
-10 ATPQEEVSVPLL
+10 SGKPLL
-22 KNTNFLFLWT
+22 KNTNFLFLWA
-32 ATLCSSFALA
+32 ATLFSSFALA

-57 LEASLGIVFVALS
+57 LEASLGVVFVALS

-78 VGGAIADKF
+78 IGGAVADKF

-98 VRALLVSAIL
+98 VRAILVATIL

-141 ILPELVEKHQL
+141 ILPELVEKSRL
-152 TQANSLTHMS
+152 TQANSLTQMT

-180 SNYETIFSIT
+180 TNYETIFSIT
-190 ILLLILAAILVQKIQ
+190 ILLLIIAAILVQKIQ
-205 MTLQQEKKEE
+205 FTMPEQQNTDKG
-215 KSMFTSIKE
+215 MFTSIKE
-224 GILYVKESPFLSTF
+224 GILYVKDSPFLSTF

-260 VKNVLHGDSLHFSY
+260 IKNVLHGDSLQFSY
-274 LEAAV
+274 LEASV
-279 GSGMAVGAV
+279 GGGMAIGAV
-288 IVGLRNISRRR
+288 IVGLKNINRRR
-299 GLFCIV
+299 GLFCII
-305 MMLLSGMFFFILN
+305 MMLLSGVFFLSIN
-318 FSTELWHA
+318 FSTVLWQA
-326 LLAGACYGMTIAM
+326 LLAGMFYGITIAM

-366 TSMGFIPL
+366 SSMGFIPL
-374 SYAFTSLALA
+374 SYAFTSIALA
-384 AGLPIVTIMKS
+384 IGIPIVTVMKS

>member
-1 MEELQQKEV
+1 MEELQQNKSALEG
-10 ATPQEEVSVPLL
+10 SGKPLL
-22 KNTNFLFLWT
+22 KNTNFLFLWA
-32 ATLCSSFALA
+32 ATLFSSFALA

-57 LEASLGIVFVALS
+57 LEASLGVVFVALS

-78 VGGAIADKF
+78 IGGAVADKF

-98 VRALLVSAIL
+98 IRAILVATIL

-141 ILPELVEKHQL
+141 ILPELVEKSRL
-152 TQANSLTHMS
+152 TQANSLTQMT

-180 SNYETIFSIT
+180 TNYETIFSIT
-190 ILLLILAAILVQKIQ
+190 ILLLIVAAILVQKIQ
-205 MTLQQEKKEE
+205 FTMPEQQNTDKG
-215 KSMFTSIKE
+215 MFTSIKE

-238 LICSAFL
+238 LLCSAFL

-260 VKNVLHGDSLHFSY
+260 VKNVLHGDSLQFSY
-274 LEAAV
+274 LEASV
-279 GSGMAVGAV
+279 GGGMAIGAV
-288 IVGLRNISRRR
+288 IVGLKNINRRR
-299 GLFCIV
+299 GLFCII
-305 MMLLSGMFFFILN
+305 MMLLSGVFFLSIN
-318 FSTELWHA
+318 FSTVLWQA
-326 LLAGACYGMTIAM
+326 LLAGMFYGITIAM

-366 TSMGFIPL
+366 SSMGFIPL
-374 SYAFTSLALA
+374 SYAFTSIALA
-384 AGLPIVTIMKS
+384 IGIPIVAVMKS

>member
-1 MEELQQKEV
+1 MEELQQNKTALEG
-10 ATPQEEVSVPLL
+10 SGKPLL
-22 KNTNFLFLWT
+22 KNTNFLFLWA
-32 ATLCSSFALA
+32 ATLFSSFALA

-57 LEASLGIVFVALS
+57 LEASLGVVFVALS

-78 VGGAIADKF
+78 VGGTVADKF

-98 VRALLVSAIL
+98 IRAILVATIL

-141 ILPELVEKHQL
+141 ILPELVEKSRL
-152 TQANSLTHMS
+152 TQANSLTQMT

-180 SNYETIFSIT
+180 TNYETIFSIT
-190 ILLLILAAILVQKIQ
+190 ILLLIFAAILVQKIQ
-205 MTLQQEKKEE
+205 FTMPEQKDTDKG
-215 KSMFTSIKE
+215 MFTSIKE

-260 VKNVLHGDSLHFSY
+260 VKNVLHGDSLQFSY
-274 LEAAV
+274 LEASV
-279 GSGMAVGAV
+279 GGGMAIGAI
-288 IVGLRNISRRR
+288 IVGLKNINRRR
-299 GLFCIV
+299 GLFCII
-305 MMLLSGMFFFILN
+305 MMLLSGVFFLAIN
-318 FSTELWHA
+318 FSTVLWQA
-326 LLAGACYGMTIAM
+326 LLAGMFYGITIAM

-366 TSMGFIPL
+366 SSMGFIPL

-384 AGLPIVTIMKS
+384 MGIPIVTVMKS

>member
-1 MEELQQKEV
+1 MEELQQNKSALKEN
-10 ATPQEEVSVPLL
+10 AKPLL
-22 KNTNFLFLWT
+22 KNTNFLFLWA
-32 ATLCSSFALA
+32 ATLFSSFALA

-57 LEASLGIVFVALS
+57 LEASLGVVFVALS

-78 VGGAIADKF
+78 IGGAVADKF

-98 VRALLVSAIL
+98 IRAILVATIL

-141 ILPELVEKHQL
+141 ILPELVEKSRL
-152 TQANSLTHMS
+152 TQANSLTQMS

-180 SNYETIFSIT
+180 TNYETIFSIT
-190 ILLLILAAILVQKIQ
+190 ILLLIVAAILVQKIQ
-205 MTLQQEKKEE
+205 FTMPEQQNTDKG
-215 KSMFTSIKE
+215 MFTSIKE

-260 VKNVLHGDSLHFSY
+260 IKNVLHGDSLQFSY
-274 LEAAV
+274 LEASV
-279 GSGMAVGAV
+279 GGGMAIGAV
-288 IVGLRNISRRR
+288 IVGLKNINRRR
-299 GLFCIV
+299 GLFCII
-305 MMLLSGMFFFILN
+305 MMLLSGVFFLSIN
-318 FSTELWHA
+318 FSTVLWQA
-326 LLAGACYGMTIAM
+326 LLAGMFYGITIAM

-366 TSMGFIPL
+366 SSMGFIPL
-374 SYAFTSLALA
+374 SYAFTSIALA
-384 AGLPIVTIMKS
+384 IGIPIVTVMKS

>member
-1 MEELQQKEV
+1 MEELQQNKSALEG
-10 ATPQEEVSVPLL
+10 SGKPLL
-22 KNTNFLFLWT
+22 KNTNFLFLWA
-32 ATLCSSFALA
+32 ATLFSSFALA

-78 VGGAIADKF
+78 IGGALADKF

-98 VRALLVSAIL
+98 IRAILVATIL

-141 ILPELVEKHQL
+141 ILPELVEKSRL
-152 TQANSLTHMS
+152 TQANSLTQMT

-180 SNYETIFSIT
+180 TNYETIFSIT
-190 ILLLILAAILVQKIQ
+190 ILLLIIAAILVQKIQ
-205 MTLQQEKKEE
+205 FTIPEKNEADKG
-215 KSMFTSIKE
+215 MFTSIKE

-260 VKNVLHGDSLHFSY
+260 VKNVLHGDSLQFSY
-274 LEAAV
+274 LEASV
-279 GSGMAVGAV
+279 GGGMAIGAV
-288 IVGLRNISRRR
+288 IVGLKNINRRR
-299 GLFCIV
+299 GLFCII
-305 MMLLSGMFFFILN
+305 MMLLSGVFFLSIN
-318 FSTELWHA
+318 FSTVLWQA
-326 LLAGACYGMTIAM
+326 LLAGMFYGITIAM

-366 TSMGFIPL
+366 SSMGFIPL
-374 SYAFTSLALA
+374 SYAFTSLAL
-384 AGLPIVTIMKS
+384 GIGIPIVTVMKS